1 MHCPGQMACWA
12 SVELESD
19 LILLKQKLCLQL
31 IGPCLQQHNLRIRLP
46 QRLEASPRRT
56 SHCSQSQPTL
66 ARTSSFA
73 CLADCS
79 SAWMLQQRSRSAS
92 RLCCDADSAASTSC
106 SLQEIPTEQR
116 WTRESAVQSQ
126 PSTLSVP
133 QPTGRGLQPVAPV
146 HLLPRHTICRFQL
159 VELRVERCSLRRV
172 LCAAPNALAR
182 LAHHDS
188 SMHDIVPHL
197 PAAFGQPCIG
207 RSPPQ
212 AQHEGPESPDVIR
225 VCLAGH
231 GRRICVH

>member
-116 WTRESAVQSQ
+116 LVSQ
-126 PSTLSVP
+126 PSIAAEYSQCATANRMWAAACRTYASAASPYHLPLSAGRVARRAMQLAPRTLRS
-133 QPTGRGLQPVAPV
+133 T
-146 HLLPRHTICRFQL
+146 
-159 VELRVERCSLRRV
+159 E
-172 LCAAPNALAR
+172 CARTAR
-182 LAHHDS
+182 ASRQQHATKA
-188 SMHDIVPHL
+188 VPHL
-197 PAAFGQPCIG
+197 PAAFVQPCIG

-225 VCLAGH
+225 VRLAGH